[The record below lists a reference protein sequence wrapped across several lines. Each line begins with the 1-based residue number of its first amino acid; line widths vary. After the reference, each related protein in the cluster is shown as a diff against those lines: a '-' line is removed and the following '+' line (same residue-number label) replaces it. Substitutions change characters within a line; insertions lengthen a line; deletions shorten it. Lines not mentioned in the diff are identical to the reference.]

1 MQLLLT
7 LSALVA
13 VASAGDVVT
22 LTAKN
27 FDTAIQGNPLMLVE
41 FYAPWC
47 VRCLEGHGSV
57 VMCSR
62 CARPRG
68 IPHSLTL
75 AIAPPPTY
83 VSPRLPP

>member
-27 FDTAIQGNPLMLVE
+27 FDTAIQGNPLMLSSSTPPGAYGV
-41 FYAPWC
+41 W
-47 VRCLEGHGSV
+47 R
-57 VMCSR
+57 VM
-62 CARPRG
+62 A
-68 IPHSLTL
+68 
-75 AIAPPPTY
+75 A
-83 VSPRLPP
+83 

>member
-1 MQLLLT
+1 MKLFLT

-47 VRCLEGHGSV
+47 VR
-57 VMCSR
+57 R
-62 CARPRG
+62 R
-68 IPHSLTL
+68 
-75 AIAPPPTY
+75 
-83 VSPRLPP
+83 